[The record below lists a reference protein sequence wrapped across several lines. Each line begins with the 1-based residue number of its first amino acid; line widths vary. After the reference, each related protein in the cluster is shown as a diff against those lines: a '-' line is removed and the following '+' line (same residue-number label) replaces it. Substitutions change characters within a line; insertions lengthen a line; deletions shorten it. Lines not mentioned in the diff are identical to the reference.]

1 VNAPG
6 AGDPAPRRFAP
17 LLRSLDA
24 HRSLLRQ
31 SIAAAAAGQR
41 LPAPPAATPLLP
53 LAGVAAEDPP
63 PGSPAGVPAE
73 ARAPEGLPPALATA
87 WGSLCG
93 IEAAL
98 RAELVAASV
107 AGADGAASWAHL
119 LQALEASDRLTT
131 VLVDAALA
139 ELMDAVAQRE
149 RRLTDRLQNEF
160 LDALSVGRFSLR
172 VTDGLIVQAD
182 EAFAAFLGTEP
193 KHLIGVPA
201 GRFIPVGK
209 LVEIVEQSVKSG
221 RPGRAQVRTLG
232 VDHAPVTL
240 DIIAFMQQAA
250 ERDELQCMAVN
261 VSQVDRD
268 IAQRRLLSAAVEASN
283 DLVLITDPSF
293 KIEYVNRA
301 FVQVTGYE
309 PDEVLGR
316 HPRFLQGRETPGTAL
331 DRMRA
336 RMRGGRAVRAE
347 LVNYRKDGSAFWID
361 LSVVPVTGSDG
372 QVEHWVSVGRDVSER
387 KHAEQEITRL
397 AMEDYLTGLPNR
409 RAAEARLQLE
419 WNRARRTRSPFALA
433 LLDIDHFKRVNDQ
446 FGHEVGDRTLRHVA
460 QVVKSTLRGGDW
472 VSRWGGEEFVIC
484 FHGLDAA
491 GALAAGERM
500 RKHVKASPFP
510 AGPADLEVTVSLG
523 VSVYRPEVDSAA
535 QMLAEADGLLYE
547 AKQGGRDRVLCIG
560 AADGRRGSVVW
571 ERSQVQSALQESRVV
586 AAFQPI
592 IDLRSGNQVGVEAF
606 ARIIAPDDRVIP
618 ASQFLEAAESLHL
631 SAEIDQAIAAHTL
644 NAKVIPGLAPGAAT
658 RPAVPARGAR
668 AARDAVHKRMTC
680 FINLSPQFL
689 ASAQSVDRLIALASS
704 VGMADS
710 VERSFVVEITERQGG
725 DLASLKANLK
735 PLVDAGFLLALDDF
749 GSGYSSF
756 QYLADLPI
764 QYLKIE
770 GWMVAR
776 AVGDSRIRQLL
787 ETIVSTAQKFK
798 LTTVAECVEQ
808 AGTAKVLRDLGVD
821 WAQGYLYGAPV
832 VDHASAGSG
841 AADAGAGPGAGTR
854 AVTRGR

>member
-1 VNAPG
+1 MNAPG
-6 AGDPAPRRFAP
+6 GGDPAPRRFAP

-31 SIAAAAAGQR
+31 AIAAAAAGER
-41 LPAPPAATPLLP
+41 PPAPPAATPLLP
-53 LAGVAAEDPP
+53 LATGEAMGDASAAEAQATS
-63 PGSPAGVPAE
+63 GLPAE
-73 ARAPEGLPPALATA
+73 LAAA
-87 WGSLCG
+87 WASLCG
-93 IEAAL
+93 IEATL
-98 RAELVAASV
+98 RAALVAASE
-107 AGADGAASWAHL
+107 AGGGGAATWAHL

-131 VLVDAALA
+131 MLVDAALA

-182 EAFAAFLGTEP
+182 DAFAAFLGTEP

-232 VDHAPVTL
+232 VDREPVTL

-261 VSQVDRD
+261 VSRVDRD

-283 DLVLITDPSF
+283 DLVLITDPAF
-293 KIEYVNRA
+293 RIEYVNRA
-301 FVQVTGYE
+301 FVQVTGYD

-316 HPRFLQGRETPGTAL
+316 HPRFLQGRKTPGTAL
-331 DRMRA
+331 DRLRA
-336 RMRGGRAVRAE
+336 RMRAGRAVRAE
-347 LVNYRKDGSAFWID
+347 LVNYRKDGSAFWMD

-372 QVEHWVSVGRDVSER
+372 QIEHWVSVGRDVSER
-387 KHAEQEITRL
+387 KQAEQEITRL

-500 RKHVKASPFP
+500 RKHVKASPFAAGP
-510 AGPADLEVTVSLG
+510 AGPAELEVTVSLG
-523 VSVYRPEVDSAA
+523 VSVYRPAVDSAA

-592 IDLRSGNQVGVEAF
+592 IDLRSGAQVGVEAF
-606 ARIIAPDDRVIP
+606 ARIIAPDDHVIP

-644 NAKVIPGLAPGAAT
+644 GARVIPATAGAEPPRRGGAGRANAAAPGVA
-658 RPAVPARGAR
+658 
-668 AARDAVHKRMTC
+668 HKGMTC

-689 ASAQSVDRLIALASS
+689 ASVQSVERLIALAGS
-704 VGMADS
+704 VGMAES
-710 VERSFVVEITERQGG
+710 AERSFVVEITERQGG

-764 QYLKIE
+764 QFLKIE

-787 ETIVSTAQKFK
+787 ETIVSTARKFK
-798 LTTVAECVEQ
+798 LTTVAECVED
-808 AGTAKVLRDLGVD
+808 AGTARVLRDLGVD

-832 VDHASAGSG
+832 VDRPAPGKG
-841 AADAGAGPGAGTR
+841 GAGAGVGTDAGTS
-854 AVTRGR
+854 AG